1 MFQKLSRIRAWTIGT
16 KLSLILIIII
26 GVIFISF
33 TALINYNLKQQ
44 SERQATADV
53 TEKTRLVV
61 DMLTNFDADLRI
73 RTNDFARIFRSN
85 FKSGFEL
92 DTTRTIDVAGT
103 PTPVL
108 RVDGHD
114 LNGNFSLPDQLLAQL
129 HFVST
134 VFVKKGDQFVRIST
148 SLKKENGDRAV
159 GTALDP
165 ASPAFHQIMDGKTY
179 TGMAELFHK
188 QYMTQY
194 EPIWDGSGKLVGIL
208 FIGLDFTDAIVQM
221 KDKIRSLKIGDSGY
235 FYALDA
241 RPGDN
246 YGTLTIHP
254 GKEGKN
260 ILSSKDTSGHEFV
273 KEILQNKKGV
283 IHYPWI
289 NSELGETEVRT
300 KVVAFFPLENW
311 NWVVAGGVY
320 EDEFS
325 REYSKLTMRY
335 QIISIL
341 IVLFLGAILFYTM
354 RQRLSLPL
362 KMVMESARKIAN
374 GDLNTSIKMDRI
386 DEIGHLVDAI
396 NGIGKGLSGAVQSQQ
411 EILKAANSGD
421 FESRIDLT
429 GLKGFQLDL
438 ANGVNQL
445 ITTTGDGI
453 ADVVRVMGALSEGD
467 LSKTITKQY
476 EGSFGELKKYTNN
489 TIAKLS
495 QVIEGQ
501 QHVVEAANH
510 GDFTVRIDLE
520 GLHGFQKELGSG
532 LNQLVETTGGGIA
545 DVVRVMGA
553 LSEGDLSKTI
563 EKPYE
568 GAFGELKTYTN
579 NTVYKLSQVIDGQKQ
594 VVDAA
599 NHGNFSARIDL
610 NGLHG
615 FQKELGSGLNQLVE
629 TTGAGMRDVI
639 RVMGALSEGDLSQ
652 QIEKSYEGL
661 FGELKTYTNS
671 TVSKLSQVIE
681 GQQKVV
687 AAANRG
693 NFSVSIDLSGL
704 KGFQK
709 EMGHGLNLLVATTGA
724 GVADVVRVMGAL
736 SDGDLSKTITQP
748 YEGSF
753 NELKTYTNNT
763 VAKLSQVIYGQKQVV
778 EAANHGD
785 FSSRIDLQGLHGFQK
800 ELGSGLNQLVD
811 TTGAGIADV
820 LRVLGA
826 LSEGDLTKT
835 IDKPY
840 EGDFADLKNY
850 TNSTMGKLSQV
861 IMDVNS
867 ACESLS
873 LASTQISQTA
883 QSLSHTASVQAASLE
898 RTTSAIEEMSAS
910 VVANSD
916 NAKVTDTMAAQST
929 QDAEHSGK
937 AVTQTAATM
946 KQIAAKIGIV
956 DDIADQTN
964 LLALNA
970 AIEAARAGAHGKG
983 FAVVASEVRK
993 LAERSQ
999 IASREISNLAVSSV
1013 TVSENANQMLG
1024 AMVPSIRKT
1033 SELVQEIAAASAE
1046 QASGLSEI
1054 SSSINQLNEAMQ
1066 QNAAASEQLAA
1077 TSEEMSGQTEQL
1089 YSLMGFFKLD
1099 QQPALANVEV
1109 KKITSW

>member
-16 KLSLILIIII
+16 KLSLILIVII

-44 SERQATADV
+44 SERQATSDV

-61 DMLTNFDADLRI
+61 DMLTNFDADLRV
-73 RTNDFARIFRSN
+73 RTSDFARIFRSN

-92 DTTRTIDVAGT
+92 DTSRTIDVAGT
-103 PTPVL
+103 TTPVL
-108 RVDGHD
+108 RADGHD
-114 LNGNFSLPDQLLAQL
+114 LNGNFSIPDQLFSQL

-134 VFVKKGDQFVRIST
+134 LFVKKGDQFVRVST

-165 ASPAFHQIMDGKTY
+165 KSPAFQQIMDGKNY
-179 TGMAELFHK
+179 VGMAELFHK
-188 QYMTQY
+188 QYMTEY
-194 EPIWDGSGKLVGIL
+194 EPLWDGSGKLIGIL

-221 KDKIRSLKIGDSGY
+221 KEKIRGLKIGESGY
-235 FYALDA
+235 FYALDG

-246 YGTLTIHP
+246 YGTLVIHP
-254 GKEGKN
+254 SKEGKN
-260 ILSSKDTSGHEFV
+260 ILASKDTDGHEFV
-273 KEILQNKKGV
+273 KEMLQKKNGV
-283 IHYPWI
+283 IHYPWQ
-289 NSELGETEVRT
+289 NAELGETEVRT

-325 REYSKLTMRY
+325 REYSKLTLRY
-335 QIISIL
+335 QLISL
-341 IVLFLGAILFYTM
+341 GIVLVLGAILFYTM
-354 RQRLSLPL
+354 RRQLSLPL
-362 KMVMESARKIAN
+362 QQVMQSAKSIAN
-374 GDLNTSIKMDRI
+374 GDLSNSIQMDRV
-386 DEIGHLVDAI
+386 DEIGQLVDAI
-396 NGIGKGLSGAVQSQQ
+396 NGIGQGLSGAVRSQQ
-411 EILKAANSGD
+411 EILKSANAGN

-429 GLKGFQLDL
+429 GLNGFQLDL

-445 ITTTGDGI
+445 IETTGNGVS
-453 ADVVRVMGALSEGD
+453 DVVRVMGALSEGD
-467 LSKTITKQY
+467 LSKTIDKSY
-476 EGSFGELKKYTNN
+476 EGSFADLKKYTNN

-501 QHVVEAANH
+501 KRVVEAANH
-510 GDFTVRIDLE
+510 GNFTVHIDLE

-532 LNQLVETTGGGIA
+532 LNQLVATTGAGIA
-545 DVVRVMGA
+545 DAVRVMGA

-568 GAFGELKTYTN
+568 GSFGELKTYTN
-579 NTVYKLSQVIDGQKQ
+579 NTVYKLSQVIAGQKK

-599 NHGNFSARIDL
+599 NHGNFAVRVDL

-629 TTGAGMRDVI
+629 TTGEGISDVI
-639 RVMGALSEGDLSQ
+639 RVMGALSEGELSR

-661 FGELKTYTNS
+661 FGELKTYTNN
-671 TVSKLSQVIE
+671 TVSKLSQVIA
-681 GQQKVV
+681 GQQQVV

-693 NFSVSIDLSGL
+693 NFSVSVDLSGL
-704 KGFQK
+704 NGFQK

-736 SDGDLSKTITQP
+736 SDGDLSKTITKP
-748 YEGSF
+748 YEGAF
-753 NELKTYTNNT
+753 NDLKTYTNNT
-763 VAKLSQVIYGQKQVV
+763 VAKLSQVIEGQKQVV

-785 FSSRIDLQGLHGFQK
+785 FTSRIDLQGLNGFQK
-800 ELGSGLNQLVD
+800 ELGSGLNQLVE

-820 LRVLGA
+820 VRVLGA
-826 LSEGDLTKT
+826 LAEGDLTTT
-835 IDKPY
+835 ITKPY
-840 EGDFADLKNY
+840 EGEFASLKNY

-861 IMDVNS
+861 ITDVNS

-916 NAKVTDTMAAQST
+916 NAKVTDTMAAKST
-929 QDAEHSGK
+929 HDAELSGQ
-937 AVTQTAATM
+937 AVTQTASTM

-970 AIEAARAGAHGKG
+970 AIEAARAGVHGKG
-983 FAVVASEVRK
+983 FAVVAAEVRK

-999 IASREISNLAVSSV
+999 VASREISNLAVSSV
-1013 TVSENANQMLG
+1013 SVSENANQMLA

-1033 SELVQEIAAASAE
+1033 SELVQEIAAASGE

-1089 YSLMGFFKLD
+1089 YSLMQFFRLNPDGKVY
-1099 QQPALANVEV
+1099 QEEV
-1109 KKITSW
+1109 KQITVW

>member
-1 MFQKLSRIRAWTIGT
+1 MFQMLARIRAWTLGT
-16 KLSLILIIII
+16 KLSLILILII

-33 TALINYNLKQQ
+33 TTLINYNLVQQ

-61 DMLTNFDADLRI
+61 DMLTNFDVDLRV

-85 FKSGFEL
+85 FKNGFEL
-92 DTTRTIDVAGT
+92 DTSRSIEVAGT
-103 PTPVL
+103 ATPVL
-108 RVDGHD
+108 RADGHD
-114 LNGNFSLPDQLLAQL
+114 LNGNFGLPDQLFEQL

-134 VFVKKGDQFVRIST
+134 LFVKKGDQFVRIST
-148 SLKKENGDRAV
+148 SLKKENGERAI
-159 GTALDP
+159 GTVLDP
-165 ASPAFHQIMDGKTY
+165 AGAAFHQIMDGKTY

-194 EPIWDGSGKLVGIL
+194 EPIWDGNGKLIGIL
-208 FIGLDFTDAIVQM
+208 FIGLDFTEAIVQM
-221 KDKIRSLKIGDSGY
+221 KEKIRSLKIGESGY

-260 ILSSKDTSGHEFV
+260 ILSSKDKDGHEFV
-273 KEILQNKKGV
+273 KEILQKKKGV
-283 IHYPWI
+283 IHYPWQ
-289 NSELGETEVRT
+289 NVELGETEVRT

-311 NWVVAGGVY
+311 NWVVAGGIY

-325 REYSKLTMRY
+325 REYAKLMLRY
-335 QIISIL
+335 QIIS
-341 IVLFLGAILFYTM
+341 VLVVLVLGAALFYTM
-354 RQRLSLPL
+354 RRQLSLPL
-362 KMVMESARKIAN
+362 QKVMQSARNIAN
-374 GDLNTSIKMDRI
+374 GDLSTSIEVDRV
-386 DEIGHLVDAI
+386 DEIGQLVEAI

-411 EILKAANSGD
+411 EILKAANSGNFD
-421 FESRIDLT
+421 SRIDLT
-429 GLKGFQLDL
+429 GLNGFQLDL

-445 ITTTGDGI
+445 ITTTGNGVS
-453 ADVVRVMGALSEGD
+453 DVVRVMGALSEGD
-467 LSKTITKQY
+467 LSKTIDQPY
-476 EGSFGELKKYTNN
+476 EGAFADLKKYTNN

-501 QHVVEAANH
+501 KRVVEAANH
-510 GDFTVRIDLE
+510 GNFTVRIDLD
-520 GLHGFQKELGSG
+520 GLHGFQRELGSG
-532 LNQLVETTGGGIA
+532 LNQLVDTTGAGIA
-545 DVVRVMGA
+545 DAVRVMGA

-568 GAFGELKTYTN
+568 GSFGELKNYTN
-579 NTVYKLSQVIDGQKQ
+579 NTVYKLSQVIDGQKK

-599 NHGNFSARIDL
+599 NHGDFSARIDL
-610 NGLHG
+610 SGLHG
-615 FQKELGSGLNQLVE
+615 FQNELGSGLNQLVE
-629 TTGAGMRDVI
+629 TTGAGISDVI
-639 RVMGALSEGDLSQ
+639 RVMGALSEGDLSH

-661 FGELKTYTNS
+661 FGELKNYTNN
-671 TVSKLSQVIE
+671 TVAKLSQVID
-681 GQQKVV
+681 GQQRVV
-687 AAANRG
+687 AAANRC

-704 KGFQK
+704 NGFQK

-724 GVADVVRVMGAL
+724 GVADVVRVMEAL
-736 SDGDLSKTITQP
+736 SDGDLSKTINKP

-763 VAKLSQVIYGQKQVV
+763 VAKLSQVIDGQKQVV

-785 FSSRIDLQGLHGFQK
+785 FSSRIDLHGLNGFQK
-800 ELGSGLNQLVD
+800 ELGGGLNQLVD

-826 LSEGDLTKT
+826 LAEGDLTKT

-861 IMDVNS
+861 ITDVNS

-873 LASTQISQTA
+873 LASNQISQTA

-898 RTTSAIEEMSAS
+898 RTTSSIEEMSAS

-916 NAKVTDTMAAQST
+916 NAKITDTMAAKTTHDSE
-929 QDAEHSGK
+929 ASGQ
-937 AVTQTAATM
+937 AVTQTADTM

-970 AIEAARAGAHGKG
+970 AIEAARAGVHGKG
-983 FAVVASEVRK
+983 FAVVAAEVRK

-1033 SELVQEIAAASAE
+1033 SELVQEIAAASGE

-1089 YSLMGFFKLD
+1089 YSLMRFFKLN
-1099 QQPALANVEV
+1099 PASAQSGIEV
-1109 KKITSW
+1109 KKIADW